1 MNDISLTE
9 QFSLIVLNSQNSRVL
24 TKSKKIA
31 LKSISI
37 LVILELYLNKKLIK
51 TEEDLLLTKEMINK
65 ESNYRKAIL
74 SLIMEDN
81 QSLNGDLI
89 WWIKKASNLSNEALK
104 KIEEYM
110 ISFLKDIYLIEE
122 IPGILGCDIN
132 YNDSGVRIKEYRS
145 NTKEYSKIVEDIH
158 KEILDNKD
166 ITYEII
172 SILWLLKENG
182 SLHDIFSNN
191 ELEIIS
197 SKINNLIKINP
208 FAKTLFSISI
218 CNKVELIIPKILDFK
233 NSVFHSNKNTQSIFI
248 ETEEAFS
255 NSIQRLA
262 SIEKR
267 LLESGHEYTVIK
279 GGEIPLIKID
289 NIIYEA
295 IPSTMVVKVAIQG
308 VRLKRYYI

>member
-1 MNDISLTE
+1 M
-9 QFSLIVLNSQNSRVL
+9 NSQNSRVL

-37 LVILELYLNKKLIK
+37 LVILETYLKENLIN
-51 TEEDLLLTKEMINK
+51 TEDDLLLTKEMINK
-65 ESNYRKAIL
+65 ESGYRKTIL
-74 SLIMEDN
+74 SLIIEDN
-81 QSLNGDLI
+81 QKLNGKLI
-89 WWIKKASNLSNEALK
+89 WWIKKVSNLSNEALK
-104 KIEEYM
+104 KIEESI

-132 YNDSGVRIKEYRS
+132 YNDSGVTVKEYRS
-145 NTKEYSKIVEDIH
+145 NTKEYSKIIKNIR
-158 KEILDNKD
+158 KEILENKD
-166 ITYEII
+166 IINEMI

-197 SKINNLIKINP
+197 SKINSSIETNP

-218 CNKVELIIPKILDFK
+218 CNKVGVIIPKILDFK
-233 NSVFHSNKNTQSIFI
+233 NSIFHSNKNTQSIFI
-248 ETEEAFS
+248 ETEEVFS

-289 NIIYEA
+289 NIIYEV